1 VESGCYVAVVH
12 EAHSTSSCGAGI
24 DKFVRGTDET
34 ETSKSIL
41 KTDMDGASSP
51 AFQYKRKTLS
61 QNEKR
66 NCRVMKRGK
75 KKKKVSRRRLPRR
88 NKHKPHPHKEVT
100 SPALAQHLTYP
111 QTPRCRCKR
120 KVPTTH
126 PHVRNKSSPHTVA
139 CAGTHA
145 NSAIQRPLISQHQ
158 ISRYYQQST

>member
-75 KKKKVSRRRLPRR
+75 KKKRSVGGGYHDATNTNPIHTRKSQAQLLPSISPTL
-88 NKHKPHPHKEVT
+88 KHQDVVAKGRCPLRTRTCATNLRPT
-100 SPALAQHLTYP
+100 RSLAQEP
-111 QTPRCRCKR
+111 
-120 KVPTTH
+120 
-126 PHVRNKSSPHTVA
+126 A
-139 CAGTHA
+139 
-145 NSAIQRPLISQHQ
+145 Q
-158 ISRYYQQST
+158 IAPYRDH